1 MTACANYEDG
11 LFRNNDPRLQLAK
24 SQRSMLS
31 ATGEFLFG
39 GSKLPKLARSLGEAQ
54 REFKHGQNELAADEA
69 LRAEA
74 EAQLR
79 MG

>member
-1 MTACANYEDG
+1 MPGPPE
-11 LFRNNDPRLQLAK
+11 LLIL
-24 SQRSMLS
+24 LVVVLV
-31 ATGEFLFG
+31 LFG

-74 EAQLR
+74 EAQRR